1 MDLICVAQRGRETLC
16 LSPKRTE
23 YGKQI
28 RKDYE
33 AGLITEQRKNIQ
45 QLEPRNDGK
54 HGTCLSKG
62 ISTTGVVLQIKEAT
76 AKGYAEINP
85 GECFDHEQPNSKTRR
100 GRRMSDKSNSLMAQ
114 NMSFLRFT
122 EGCKIRRLT
131 PIECE
136 RLQTVP
142 DNYTASASDTQ
153 RYRMLGNG
161 WTVEVIKHI
170 LKNLKA

>member
-1 MDLICVAQRGRETLC
+1 MVEHKERNTDKGNGFGVQFISENTEKANTVLQRYYKDCKDNAVCVAQRGREVSC
-16 LSPKRTE
+16 LPPKRTD

-33 AGLITEQRKNIQ
+33 AGIIAEQRKNIQ
-45 QLEPRNDGK
+45 KLEPRNDGK
-54 HGTCLSKG
+54 TNCLTSVQKHNLLL
-62 ISTTGVVLQIKEAT
+62 IDTL
-76 AKGYAEINP
+76 
-85 GECFDHEQPNSKTRR
+85 
-100 GRRMSDKSNSLMAQ
+100 
-114 NMSFLRFT
+114 
-122 EGCKIRRLT
+122 IRRLT

-142 DNYTASASDTQ
+142 DNYTAVVSDTQ

-170 LKNLKA
+170 LNNLKV

>member
-1 MDLICVAQRGRETLC
+1 MLTHKE
-16 LSPKRTE
+16 
-23 YGKQI
+23 
-28 RKDYE
+28 
-33 AGLITEQRKNIQ
+33 
-45 QLEPRNDGK
+45 RNAD
-54 HGTCLSKG
+54 KG
-62 ISTTGVVLQIKEAT
+62 NGFGVQFISEGDEKANTVLQRYYKDCKDNALIIPEAT
-76 AKGYAEINP
+76 KKGYAEILP

-122 EGCKIRRLT
+122 ETCKIRRLT